1 MVDCLLLLSPE
12 TPNEMDLLSVLSVLS
27 GPVVFS
33 VVFKKIK
40 KGRT

>member
-1 MVDCLLLLSPE
+1 LSLALVPGDSE
-12 TPNEMDLLSVLSVLS
+12 RSMDLLSVLSVLS